1 MRKLIYSYGIVLGIL
16 KMLIYKV
23 AFGKSLFF
31 EGIPHFEW
39 SASLRLRQ
47 GSSFKLRRGGNIA
60 QGSIICVTNGGK
72 MSVGYNS
79 TLSFNCIVTCMEKI
93 VIGNNVMIGPGLK
106 MFDHDHDFYTDDN
119 YNEKGYRTGEINIE
133 DNVWLGCNVTIL
145 KGVTI
150 GKNSVIA
157 AGSVITRSIPAN
169 SIYRNKISPVISP
182 IK

>member
-93 VIGNNVMIGPGLK
+93 AIGNNVMIGAGAVILGAISIG
-106 MFDHDHDFYTDDN
+106 DN
-119 YNEKGYRTGEINIE
+119 SIIGANA
-133 DNVWLGCNVTIL
+133 VVTH
-145 KGVTI
+145 
-150 GKNSVIA
+150 SV
-157 AGSVITRSIPAN
+157 PAN
-169 SIYRNKISPVISP
+169 SLALGVPAT
-182 IK
+182 IKKL